1 MRRMALSKGALSAL
15 KKRTAAVQEN
25 DIRRRSSMQLEERP
39 TFLCAMTNREVVCPY
54 ALFFFFFFSTTTVRC
69 VASVCRAK
77 QQVQVASKEGASRK
91 EIFSNTEQ
99 GGAKS
104 NRKQNKT
111 KQKKG
116 TEPQEK
122 STHTTSNKI
131 QNTNISPIYT

>member
-1 MRRMALSKGALSAL
+1 
-15 KKRTAAVQEN
+15 
-25 DIRRRSSMQLEERP
+25 MQLEERP

-54 ALFFFFFFSTTTVRC
+54 ALFSTTTVRC

-77 QQVQVASKEGASRK
+77 QQVRVASKEGASRK
-91 EIFSNTEQ
+91 EFFSNTEQ

-104 NRKQNKT
+104 NRKQ
-111 KQKKG
+111 KKG
-116 TEPQEK
+116 TKPQEK

>member
-1 MRRMALSKGALSAL
+1 
-15 KKRTAAVQEN
+15 
-25 DIRRRSSMQLEERP
+25 MQLEERP

-54 ALFFFFFFSTTTVRC
+54 ALFFSTTTVRC

-104 NRKQNKT
+104 NRKQNK
-111 KQKKG
+111 KKG
-116 TEPQEK
+116 TKPQEK